1 MMEVGSEK
9 WTVLGV
15 WIERV
20 RELKCMLSTCWCA
33 WHLSIFYE
41 LTWFWKGY
49 SKFCLISLDFSCHA
63 TM

>member
-41 LTWFWKGY
+41 LTWF
-49 SKFCLISLDFSCHA
+49 
-63 TM
+63 